1 MFETYSIIDLPLA
14 ALIVL
19 VVFSAVFGVAGY
31 LIASRRGHRSFLV
44 FLALFAFAFLFLVFL
59 EAAVLSLWPSVH
71 EGLCGFT
78 ADLAGSTLGAM
89 GVVNS
94 VSGSTITVENPTLAF
109 SVDPACLGG
118 MLFWAYIAL
127 VLAELRATNRQ
138 LLTGILIGLFLLLAF
153 NFFRITLSIYLEWR
167 TGVHVHDY
175 FYVVNMVVVLVVWAG
190 WQRTL
195 GLRGAKAV
203 LRAPQQE
210 SGSAE

>member
-1 MFETYSIIDLPLA
+1 MIETYSISNLPLA
-14 ALIVL
+14 ALILL
-19 VVFSAVFGVAGY
+19 VVVSAAFGVAGY
-31 LIASRRGHRSFLV
+31 LIASRRGHRSFVV

-71 EGLCGFT
+71 ETLCGFT
-78 ADLAGSTLGAM
+78 ARLAGSTLSAL
-89 GVVNS
+89 GVNNT
-94 VSGSTITVENPTLAF
+94 VSGSAITVEDPTLVF

-118 MLFWAYIAL
+118 MLFSAYIAL

-138 LLTGILIGLFLLLAF
+138 LIAGILIGLVLLLAF

-175 FYVVNMVVVLVVWAG
+175 FYVFNMVVVLLVWAG

-195 GLRGAKAV
+195 SPRRAKAV
-203 LRAPQQE
+203 PQVPQQE
-210 SGSAE
+210 STSAE

>member
-1 MFETYSIIDLPLA
+1 MIETYSISNLPLA
-14 ALIVL
+14 ALILL
-19 VVFSAVFGVAGY
+19 VVVSAVFGVAGY
-31 LIASRRGHRSFLV
+31 LIASRRGHRSFVV

-71 EGLCGFT
+71 ATLGGFT
-78 ADLAGSTLGAM
+78 ARLAGSTLSAL
-89 GVVNS
+89 GVTNS
-94 VSGSTITVENPTLAF
+94 VSDSTITVENPTLLF

-118 MLFWAYIAL
+118 MLFSAYIAL

-138 LLTGILIGLFLLLAF
+138 LLAGILIGLLILLGF

-175 FYVVNMVVVLVVWAG
+175 FYVFNIVIVLVVWAG

-195 GLRGAKAV
+195 GPRRPKAIPHV
-203 LRAPQQE
+203 PRQE
-210 SGSAE
+210 SVSAE